1 MTIAGMAFNLSF
13 AKLGMMYDTKAERA
27 ADVKAGEAKG
37 FVMSF
42 SARLDLSFL
51 IPLSKRGSTGS
62 NTGTTVVITYF
73 PIWELRQQTLEMN
86 GLKHLREIMEHQA
99 Q

>member
-62 NTGTTVVITYF
+62 NTGSNSGYNVF
-73 PIWELRQQTLEMN
+73 SDMGPRQQTLE
-86 GLKHLREIMEHQA
+86 
-99 Q
+99 